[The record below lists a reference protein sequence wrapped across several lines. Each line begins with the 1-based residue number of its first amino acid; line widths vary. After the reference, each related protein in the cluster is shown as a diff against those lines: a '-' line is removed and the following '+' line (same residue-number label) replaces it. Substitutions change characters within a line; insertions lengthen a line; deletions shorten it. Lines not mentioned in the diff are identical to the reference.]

1 MNNPKTKISTKCSTT
16 SGSSNARKGR
26 QSVKTRRSC
35 SKARPNPSTNR
46 TAIRI
51 DGHIKARSLPSE
63 DDPYSGTIKTS
74 KCSYH
79 FLSLSSSWL
88 TLPSVM
94 SRMYNKTLL
103 FSLSKQR
110 ISLMQLPMILSCLVR
125 LLFTSFSS
133 LSYKMMPCFFSRMYT
148 RRPAIWSFSYSLH
161 FCVSA
166 VRCLV
171 RSMSLFSSKFSASH
185 QCCCRSIRFNS
196 ISFLL
201 SRSLYFSMPFM
212 CFAH

>member
-1 MNNPKTKISTKCSTT
+1 MMMKKMKEMSQTMILESYRKETSKRTRETLRMMIWKRRTLMVLATTTDRNPSTMIKTRNLKMNNPKTKISTKCSTT

-103 FSLSKQR
+103 FSLSK
-110 ISLMQLPMILSCLVR
+110 
-125 LLFTSFSS
+125 
-133 LSYKMMPCFFSRMYT
+133 
-148 RRPAIWSFSYSLH
+148 
-161 FCVSA
+161 
-166 VRCLV
+166 
-171 RSMSLFSSKFSASH
+171 
-185 QCCCRSIRFNS
+185 
-196 ISFLL
+196 
-201 SRSLYFSMPFM
+201 
-212 CFAH
+212 